1 MATIYPSIL
10 RFMTVQPFSAFLK
23 KYLFVFIF
31 IISSLLM
38 YNRKF
43 RLNSIVMCISTQ
55 SPIIPPFVHLAKDC
69 CQLYF
74 PDLVTIINCVEF
86 SCCFYFFHKLDLT
99 VLSRAEVIFYSGPP
113 DSQPYIV
120 FWIFDPIFFYHS
132 GVTVISNLLCAGNS
146 VGSKETQGK

>member
-55 SPIIPPFVHLAKDC
+55 SPIIPPFVHFAKDC

-99 VLSRAEVIFYSGPP
+99 VLSRAELIFNSGPP
-113 DSQPYIV
+113 DSQPLYRLL
-120 FWIFDPIFFYHS
+120 DLRPDFF
-132 GVTVISNLLCAGNS
+132 LLFRCNRHL
-146 VGSKETQGK
+146 EPFMCR

>member
-99 VLSRAEVIFYSGPP
+99 VLSRAEVILILGLPILNLYIGFLDLRP
-113 DSQPYIV
+113 D
-120 FWIFDPIFFYHS
+120 FFLFRCNRH
-132 GVTVISNLLCAGNS
+132 LEPFMCR
-146 VGSKETQGK
+146 